1 MSESGQGVGHVLVAA
16 QTSMS
21 GSVPVGLKA
30 ISAGNS
36 LPSFRRLNIHSSEEL
51 DKAIADAESAMR
63 SPGLFGGT
71 VSRDELKDSAGLR
84 AAVATKLSAA
94 MASIE
99 GMMVNQ
105 PRRAINR
112 RQAEK

>member
-1 MSESGQGVGHVLVAA
+1 VALTDREMSHVSHPPSGV
-16 QTSMS
+16 S
-21 GSVPVGLKA
+21 GEFRVEFFQK
-30 ISAGNS
+30 
-36 LPSFRRLNIHSSEEL
+36 FRRLNIHSSEEL
-51 DKAIADAESAMR
+51 DKAIADAEQAMT

-71 VSRDELKDSAGLR
+71 ISREELKDSAGLR

>member
-1 MSESGQGVGHVLVAA
+1 M
-16 QTSMS
+16 T
-21 GSVPVGLKA
+21 
-30 ISAGNS
+30 
-36 LPSFRRLNIHSSEEL
+36 
-51 DKAIADAESAMR
+51 